1 MNPAT
6 EQRDALNLGKNAVT
20 QSEKD
25 AALDAIKTAFPG
37 LSSYKTKW
45 SDGTVSE

>member
-1 MNPAT
+1 MTFT
-6 EQRDALNLGKNAVT
+6 EKQTNAINLGKNAAT